1 MDQDLIPPTRQALWP
16 SIIPQSRDV
25 EKLTHVSSGK
35 IWVEAGLSQRS
46 LMPFAESHGA
56 WYVYDRRPWAYTL
69 LSRMHSPEVRRVF
82 LSLKE
87 THLSRPFEATV
98 LREMLKLANE
108 MKTDNDIGVVLFI
121 LWITGGISGTTPTVE
136 QSLNCTMIAETP
148 PTIFE
153 RHIWAHFFTM
163 SYKMDDEQFIRKIVA
178 DMKETETMGYHINI
192 NWTKTHPTPERI
204 KAIGDSL
211 IRRGVSWSFMF
222 FDRLIAKEVA
232 SDYRSAKIG
241 DTLYVI
247 GDLED

>member
-1 MDQDLIPPTRQALWP
+1 
-16 SIIPQSRDV
+16 
-25 EKLTHVSSGK
+25 
-35 IWVEAGLSQRS
+35 
-46 LMPFAESHGA
+46 
-56 WYVYDRRPWAYTL
+56 
-69 LSRMHSPEVRRVF
+69 MHSPEVRRVF